1 MFWVTCWLLVAFT
14 NGLEDHMMKKAECQ
28 MWSKLENKTLPLQD
42 QGHANCTTNS
52 QCTGFDCKGIYQD
65 QGLDFGLE
73 VLPCTDPPGVKI
85 FGSAPQFHAKNFSHI
100 FVHGQDYEIPGAILN
115 SSMLP
120 SSAVLPSSETES
132 IKGRLEVQIHMN
144 KTTHIMKMGLVIKAC
159 INATCLFSRKVFDG
173 TEVPVPPCTNHIT
186 TEEHKSTEDLTEYCN
201 INELFSC
208 GEHQVCIQLS
218 SDDTAG
224 QCQCKQGYDKQDDGT
239 CLSLEKEDELIAQH
253 KEEERTAHA
262 QPLPIAKESGFVET
276 KTVPENRPVQ
286 PAIPRRPPVAQP
298 SPHIKEGSS
307 SGAIAAGIVSVLIV
321 ILIGGGFTYMVTR
334 TRLIPRLRARITNTP
349 YEDIVLNPDR
359 RNPANAAT
367 AQTHHRHTPL
377 A

>member
-1 MFWVTCWLLVAFT
+1 
-14 NGLEDHMMKKAECQ
+14 

-73 VLPCTDPPGVKI
+73 VLPCSDPPGVKI

-144 KTTHIMKMGLVIKAC
+144 KTTHIMKMGLIIKAC
-159 INATCLFSRKVFDG
+159 INNTCLFSRKVFDG

-186 TEEHKSTEDLTEYCN
+186 TDEEHNSSEDLTEYCN

-208 GEHQVCIQLS
+208 GDNQVCVQLN
-218 SDDTAG
+218 SDDNAG
-224 QCQCKQGYDKQDDGT
+224 QCQCKQGFDKQDDGT

-253 KEEERTAHA
+253 KEEQRTAHA

-276 KTVPENRPVQ
+276 KNIPETDQRPV
-286 PAIPRRPPVAQP
+286 PISPRGRRPPAAQP
-298 SPHIKEGSS
+298 APHVKEGSS
-307 SGAIAAGIVSVLIV
+307 SGAIAAGVVSILIV

-349 YEDIVLNPDR
+349 YEDIVLNHDQ
-359 RNPANAAT
+359 RNPNNPSAA
-367 AQTHHRHTPL
+367 AQAQHRHTPL